1 MDGDQIQYLME
12 LLDDDNEQSVQLAMA
27 ALLKSDDASLDSCLS
42 ELQQSRSA
50 RLRKRVRQLETA
62 LKARRNRSKL
72 EMRLKRSS
80 LLEGCVQLHLC
91 WFDNDQAELV
101 YKQWND
107 LLADYRIRCGGRP
120 SLASAADFMAKKEFH
135 APMNDDLAA
144 DFYCLGIVLEDKYG
158 SDLLLAIITAEL
170 LRAGG
175 VSCAVARYADD
186 FCVMD
191 RAGNLVLPAYD
202 WRYCG
207 HDELNNMY
215 PEIVADPQLLRYL
228 GAMLL
233 TCAVGSDSY
242 RYVYTIG
249 RTISTFLGQMPDCG
263 NAFLPYPYCSLKN
276 DQSK

>member
-1 MDGDQIQYLME
+1 MDNNELKYLIE

-27 ALLKSDDASLDSCLS
+27 ALLKSDDASLDNCIST
-42 ELQQSRSA
+42 LQKSRSA

-62 LKARRNRSKL
+62 LNARRKRRDL
-72 EMRLKRSS
+72 ELHLKRSS
-80 LLEGCVQLHLC
+80 LLEGCIQLHLC

-101 YKQWND
+101 YRQWND
-107 LLADYRIRCGGRP
+107 LLSGYRISCGGRP
-120 SLASAADFMAKKEFH
+120 SLLSVAEFMNKKEFH

-144 DFYCLGIVLEDKYG
+144 DFYCLGIVLEDRYG

-175 VSCAVARYADD
+175 ISCTVARFADD

-191 RAGNLVLPAYD
+191 RAGNILLPAYD
-202 WRYCG
+202 WRYCD
-207 HDELNNMY
+207 HTELNDIY
-215 PEIVADPQLLRYL
+215 PDAVPDPQLLRYL

-242 RYVYTIG
+242 RYIYTIG
-249 RTISTFLGQMPDCG
+249 RTLSPFLGQTAESG
-263 NAFLPYPYCSLKN
+263 NAFLPYPYCSEKN
-276 DQSK
+276 ESSK